1 MSRRPEGLNL
11 DEELL
16 VRKGE
21 ARAVAPTAA
30 VPQSGRGQVPAT
42 PNTVGDPASGYP
54 APAEAPVSSN
64 PEAPLRSSKTT
75 TAQGASDEPPIVI
88 GKRQTIERVFTN
100 VRIPVDL
107 DERLYRMMVETRR
120 KKQEIIE
127 LFVRDGLDRYDRDR
141 RRGG

>member
-1 MSRRPEGLNL
+1 M

-30 VPQSGRGQVPAT
+30 VPQSGRGQVPAAP
-42 PNTVGDPASGYP
+42 PNTAGDPASGYP
-54 APAEAPVSSN
+54 APTEAPVSSN

-100 VRIPVDL
+100 VRIPIDL

>member
-1 MSRRPEGLNL
+1 LNL

-30 VPQSGRGQVPAT
+30 VPQSGRGHPPT
-42 PNTVGDPASGYP
+42 LNSDGDPAIGYP
-54 APAEAPVSSN
+54 APAETIVPSGPEGSRGASKAP
-64 PEAPLRSSKTT
+64 

-107 DERLYRMMVETRR
+107 DERLFRMMVETRR
-120 KKQEIIE
+120 KKQDIIE
-127 LFVRDGLDRYDRDR
+127 VFIRNGLDRYERER
-141 RRGG
+141 RRDG

>member
-1 MSRRPEGLNL
+1 M

-30 VPQSGRGQVPAT
+30 VPQSGRGRVPAT
-42 PNTVGDPASGYP
+42 PNTMGDPASGYP

-64 PEAPLRSSKTT
+64 PEAPLRSSKTM
-75 TAQGASDEPPIVI
+75 TAQGASNEPPIVI

-107 DERLYRMMVETRR
+107 DERLFRMMVETRR
-120 KKQEIIE
+120 KKQDIIE
-127 LFVRDGLDRYDRDR
+127 VFIRNGLDRYERER
-141 RRGG
+141 RRDG

>member
-1 MSRRPEGLNL
+1 LSL

-30 VPQSGRGQVPAT
+30 VPQSGRLQISTTLNSEGEPTSSYPAT
-42 PNTVGDPASGYP
+42 AQAATIPSSPERSFR
-54 APAEAPVSSN
+54 APQAPV
-64 PEAPLRSSKTT
+64 
-75 TAQGASDEPPIVI
+75 AQNASDEPPIVI
-88 GKRQTIERVFTN
+88 GKRQIIERVFTN
-100 VRIPVDL
+100 VRIPVEL
-107 DERLYRMMVETRR
+107 DERLFRMMVETRR

>member
-1 MSRRPEGLNL
+1 M

-42 PNTVGDPASGYP
+42 LNKVGDPASSYP
-54 APAEAPVSSN
+54 APTETPVSSD
-64 PEAPLRSSKTT
+64 PEAPLRSIKAS

-88 GKRQTIERVFTN
+88 GKRQIIERVFTN
-100 VRIPVDL
+100 VRIPVEL
-107 DERLYRMMVETRR
+107 DERLFRMMVETRR

>member
-1 MSRRPEGLNL
+1 LNL

-30 VPQSGRGQVPAT
+30 VPQSGPGHHTTLNAVP
-42 PNTVGDPASGYP
+42 DPAIGYP
-54 APAEAPVSSN
+54 APTETIVSGG
-64 PEAPLRSSKTT
+64 PEDSRRAAKTP
-75 TAQGASDEPPIVI
+75 TAQGTSDEPPIIV

-107 DERLYRMMVETRR
+107 DERLFRMMVETRR
-120 KKQEIIE
+120 KKQDIIE
-127 LFVRDGLDRYDRDR
+127 VFIRDGLDRYERER